1 METVLV
7 SQNFWGKVLLTIKS
21 ERPFHWMTSRE
32 LCTSS
37 TCVKKNGFFLIS
49 GKGDLFGEDISRKTP
64 AKRANGDVR
73 ALTYCDVYYIT
84 RERLQNVLHFYQDF
98 AFKFSENLELTY
110 DLGASEVMYNKPQF
124 LYFTLFPSTDLNSG
138 SRKFKSRSD
147 RFAGRP

>member
-1 METVLV
+1 
-7 SQNFWGKVLLTIKS
+7 
-21 ERPFHWMTSRE
+21 MTK
-32 LCTSS
+32 T
-37 TCVKKNGFFLIS
+37 GFFLIS

-110 DLGASEVMYNKPQF
+110 DLGASEVMFNKPRF
-124 LYFTLFPSTDLNSG
+124 LIS
-138 SRKFKSRSD
+138 
-147 RFAGRP
+147 

>member
-1 METVLV
+1 
-7 SQNFWGKVLLTIKS
+7 
-21 ERPFHWMTSRE
+21 MTK
-32 LCTSS
+32 T
-37 TCVKKNGFFLIS
+37 GFFLIS

-110 DLGASEVMYNKPQF
+110 DLGASEVMVNK
-124 LYFTLFPSTDLNSG
+124 LRFPISYTFRNSVAEWLG
-138 SRKFKSRSD
+138 HCT
-147 RFAGRP
+147 